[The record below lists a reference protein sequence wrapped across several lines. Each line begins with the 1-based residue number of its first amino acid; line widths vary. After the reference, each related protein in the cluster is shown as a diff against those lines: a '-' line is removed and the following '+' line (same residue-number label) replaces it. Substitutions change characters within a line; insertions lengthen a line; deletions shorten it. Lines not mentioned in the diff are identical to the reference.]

1 MSFHYKYPIN
11 YAPGQAGDTTAFAV
25 KQLIKERNYMYQILN
40 NIIAGTSEFIKA
52 GVMVATTE
60 NIPLAGEKTID
71 GIQVED
77 GDRVL
82 VWKQTNAKENGV
94 YVVSKGAW
102 IRAEDANDNGDFA
115 RGYFTGVAKGTY
127 AGQLFAVAGDVE
139 IGEKPL
145 HFRNIIQGDFVTQE
159 TRRAR
164 DEAMTA
170 RDKAK
175 EAEATADE
183 HAKASLKVKD
193 EVIAEREKAEQARA
207 DAEKSKEV
215 VSEKEAFITGKAKEI
230 NNAADDVKR
239 RQDDVNAGVHRIAD
253 RQKKLD
259 DDARIFDDKRKATD
273 RLLSAAQNAQRET
286 ENHVKESRALNQDT
300 KDFAQEARES
310 ARLARNSER
319 NSGDLKASIQNV
331 LNDVSQAEVRI
342 GKQKD
347 EINDIQ
353 RRARESEEVA
363 VRTKAKAEELERD
376 IVSNKDIITA
386 ARDEARRLQGMA
398 KESEEVAKAE
408 AAKAKDS
415 EVKAEESAKQWLI
428 SEDKA
433 KAAQTLADA
442 TYEKAK
448 STKTDIENKGA
459 EISDIY
465 QKAKE
470 TENHVESCR
479 NAVDELKTNA
489 ENAKNV
495 AVDAKEKSES
505 ARNISENQAN
515 FVKEKAE
522 IVKQLEETVKQL
534 AESVSINQGLADK
547 SKQESQHFRD
557 EAESFAIAARNG
569 QTTIEQYK
577 ADTEKLW
584 NEWKDIKGSYYTKK
598 DIKESYYTKLETDK
612 VHDSMNTLIVDALE
626 SCSDL
631 KTNKADKSSLIGL
644 ASTEY
649 VDGRIKH
656 VVGTAPEAL
665 DTLGEIANVL
675 TTNKDKIGT
684 IINQISTKADKGTV
698 ENALM
703 GKADKNE
710 VEKALST
717 KAELKNVYS
726 KQETDEQAVKV
737 ARNELN
743 SQGLSRIRAK
753 IVTNS
758 AGPFTVIESKDGT
771 DVKVR
776 GSVSVGA
783 FKKFK
788 DSINEFK
795 EAIKGTILTKD
806 EKPVIYRY
814 T

>member
-11 YAPGQAGDTTAFAV
+11 YAPGEAGDTTAFAV

-82 VWKQTNAKENGV
+82 VWKQINAKENGV

-207 DAEKSKEV
+207 DAEKLKEV

-239 RQDDVNAGVHRIAD
+239 RQDDVNAGVRRIAD
-253 RQKKLD
+253 RQKKLE

-273 RLLSAAQNAQRET
+273 RPLNAAQNAQREM

-342 GKQKD
+342 GNQKD

-376 IVSNKDIITA
+376 IVSNRDIITA

-465 QKAKE
+465 QRVKG
-470 TENHVESCR
+470 TE
-479 NAVDELKTNA
+479 
-489 ENAKNV
+489 
-495 AVDAKEKSES
+495 
-505 ARNISENQAN
+505 
-515 FVKEKAE
+515 
-522 IVKQLEETVKQL
+522 QLF
-534 AESVSINQGLADK
+534 S
-547 SKQESQHFRD
+547 
-557 EAESFAIAARNG
+557 
-569 QTTIEQYK
+569 
-577 ADTEKLW
+577 
-584 NEWKDIKGSYYTKK
+584 EWKELRGNYYTKPE
-598 DIKESYYTKLETDK
+598 IDK
-612 VHDSMNTLIVDALE
+612 VNERVNNQIAGALQ

-684 IINQISTKADKGTV
+684 IINQISIKADKGTV

-726 KQETDEQAVKV
+726 KQETDEQAVKA
-737 ARNELN
+737 ARNELD
-743 SQGLSRIRAK
+743 SQGLSRIRVRV
-753 IVTNS
+753 ITNS
-758 AGPFTVIESKDGT
+758 KGTFTFIESKDGT
-771 DVKVR
+771 EVKASGVTSLR
-776 GSVSVGA
+776 A
-783 FKKFK
+783 FK
-788 DSINEFK
+788 EFK
-795 EAIKGTILTKD
+795 SYVNESIETLKSCCLTKD

>member
-1 MSFHYKYPIN
+1 
-11 YAPGQAGDTTAFAV
+11 
-25 KQLIKERNYMYQILN
+25 
-40 NIIAGTSEFIKA
+40 
-52 GVMVATTE
+52 
-60 NIPLAGEKTID
+60 
-71 GIQVED
+71 
-77 GDRVL
+77 
-82 VWKQTNAKENGV
+82 
-94 YVVSKGAW
+94 
-102 IRAEDANDNGDFA
+102 
-115 RGYFTGVAKGTY
+115 
-127 AGQLFAVAGDVE
+127 
-139 IGEKPL
+139 
-145 HFRNIIQGDFVTQE
+145 
-159 TRRAR
+159 
-164 DEAMTA
+164 
-170 RDKAK
+170 
-175 EAEATADE
+175 
-183 HAKASLKVKD
+183 
-193 EVIAEREKAEQARA
+193 
-207 DAEKSKEV
+207 
-215 VSEKEAFITGKAKEI
+215 
-230 NNAADDVKR
+230 
-239 RQDDVNAGVHRIAD
+239 
-253 RQKKLD
+253 
-259 DDARIFDDKRKATD
+259 
-273 RLLSAAQNAQRET
+273 
-286 ENHVKESRALNQDT
+286 
-300 KDFAQEARES
+300 
-310 ARLARNSER
+310 
-319 NSGDLKASIQNV
+319 
-331 LNDVSQAEVRI
+331 
-342 GKQKD
+342 
-347 EINDIQ
+347 
-353 RRARESEEVA
+353 
-363 VRTKAKAEELERD
+363 
-376 IVSNKDIITA
+376 
-386 ARDEARRLQGMA
+386 MA

-470 TENHVESCR
+470 TE
-479 NAVDELKTNA
+479 
-489 ENAKNV
+489 
-495 AVDAKEKSES
+495 
-505 ARNISENQAN
+505 
-515 FVKEKAE
+515 
-522 IVKQLEETVKQL
+522 QLF
-534 AESVSINQGLADK
+534 S
-547 SKQESQHFRD
+547 
-557 EAESFAIAARNG
+557 
-569 QTTIEQYK
+569 
-577 ADTEKLW
+577 
-584 NEWKDIKGSYYTKK
+584 EWKELRGNYYTKPE
-598 DIKESYYTKLETDK
+598 IDK
-612 VHDSMNTLIVDALE
+612 VNESINNQIAGALQR
-626 SCSDL
+626 CYNL

>member
-11 YAPGQAGDTTAFAV
+11 YAPGEAGDTTAFAV

-175 EAEATADE
+175 EAEAIADE

-215 VSEKEAFITGKAKEI
+215 VSEKEDFITGKAKEI
-230 NNAADDVKR
+230 NNVADDVKR
-239 RQDDVNAGVHRIAD
+239 RQDDVNAGVRRIAD
-253 RQKKLD
+253 RQKKLEG
-259 DDARIFDDKRKATD
+259 DAQIFEDKRKATD
-273 RLLSAAQNAQRET
+273 RLLSAAQNAQREM

-331 LNDVSQAEVRI
+331 LNDVSQVEVRI

-376 IVSNKDIITA
+376 IVSNRDIITA

-398 KESEEVAKAE
+398 KKSEEVAKAE

-465 QKAKE
+465 QRAKE
-470 TENHVESCR
+470 TE
-479 NAVDELKTNA
+479 
-489 ENAKNV
+489 
-495 AVDAKEKSES
+495 
-505 ARNISENQAN
+505 
-515 FVKEKAE
+515 
-522 IVKQLEETVKQL
+522 QLF
-534 AESVSINQGLADK
+534 S
-547 SKQESQHFRD
+547 
-557 EAESFAIAARNG
+557 
-569 QTTIEQYK
+569 
-577 ADTEKLW
+577 
-584 NEWKDIKGSYYTKK
+584 EWKGLRGNYYTKPE
-598 DIKESYYTKLETDK
+598 IDK
-612 VHDSMNTLIVDALE
+612 VNEGINNQIAGALQ

-631 KTNKADKSSLIGL
+631 KINKADKSSLIGL

-684 IINQISTKADKGTV
+684 IIGEISTKADKGTV

-703 GKADKNE
+703 GKADKSE
-710 VEKALST
+710 VETALST

-726 KQETDEQAVKV
+726 KQETDEQAVKA
-737 ARNELN
+737 ARNALD
-743 SQGLSRIRAK
+743 SQGLSNI
-753 IVTNS
+753 IVTSNGQYTS
-758 AGPFTVIESKDGT
+758 ISTKDG
-771 DVKVR
+771 
-776 GSVSVGA
+776 SV
-783 FKKFK
+783 
-788 DSINEFK
+788 
-795 EAIKGTILTKD
+795 IKGKGLVTRGRFLGLYNFVHNSCLVKE

>member
-11 YAPGQAGDTTAFAV
+11 YAPGEAGDTTAFAV

-230 NNAADDVKR
+230 NNVADDVKR
-239 RQDDVNAGVHRIAD
+239 RQDDVNAGVRRIAD
-253 RQKKLD
+253 RQKKLEG
-259 DDARIFDDKRKATD
+259 DARIFEDKRKATD
-273 RLLSAAQNAQRET
+273 RLLSAAQNSQREM

-376 IVSNKDIITA
+376 IVSNRDIITA

-465 QKAKE
+465 QRVKG
-470 TENHVESCR
+470 TE
-479 NAVDELKTNA
+479 
-489 ENAKNV
+489 
-495 AVDAKEKSES
+495 
-505 ARNISENQAN
+505 
-515 FVKEKAE
+515 
-522 IVKQLEETVKQL
+522 QLF
-534 AESVSINQGLADK
+534 S
-547 SKQESQHFRD
+547 
-557 EAESFAIAARNG
+557 
-569 QTTIEQYK
+569 
-577 ADTEKLW
+577 
-584 NEWKDIKGSYYTKK
+584 EWKELRGNYYTKPE
-598 DIKESYYTKLETDK
+598 IDK
-612 VHDSMNTLIVDALE
+612 VNERVNNQIAGALQ

-684 IINQISTKADKGTV
+684 IINQISIKADKGTV

-726 KQETDEQAVKV
+726 KQETDEQAVKA
-737 ARNELN
+737 ARNELD
-743 SQGLSRIRAK
+743 SQGLSRIRVRV
-753 IVTNS
+753 ITNS
-758 AGPFTVIESKDGT
+758 KGTFTFIESKDGT
-771 DVKVR
+771 EVKASGVTSLR
-776 GSVSVGA
+776 A
-783 FKKFK
+783 FK
-788 DSINEFK
+788 EFK
-795 EAIKGTILTKD
+795 SYVNESIETLKSCCLTKD

>member
-1 MSFHYKYPIN
+1 MSFHYKYPVN

-127 AGQLFAVAGDVE
+127 AGQLFAVDGDVE

-164 DEAMTA
+164 DEAMNA

-215 VSEKEAFITGKAKEI
+215 VSEKEDFITGKAKEI
-230 NNAADDVKR
+230 NNVADDVKR
-239 RQDDVNAGVHRIAD
+239 RQDDVNAGVRKIAD
-253 RQKKLD
+253 RQKKLE

-273 RLLSAAQNAQRET
+273 RLLNAAQNAQRET
-286 ENHVKESRALNQDT
+286 ENHVRESRALNQDT

-363 VRTKAKAEELERD
+363 VRTKAKAEELDRD
-376 IVSNKDIITA
+376 IVSNRDIITA

-459 EISDIY
+459 EIFDIY

-470 TENHVESCR
+470 TESHVESCR
-479 NAVDELKTNA
+479 NAVDKLKTDA

-505 ARNISENQAN
+505 ARDISENQAN

-522 IVKQLEETVKQL
+522 IVKQSEETVKQL

-557 EAESFAIAARNG
+557 EAESFAVAARNG

-584 NEWKDIKGSYYTKK
+584 NEWKDIKGSYYTKPE
-598 DIKESYYTKLETDK
+598 IDK
-612 VHDSMNTLIVDALE
+612 VHESMNNRIAGALHG
-626 SCSDL
+626 CYDL
-631 KTNKADKSSLIGL
+631 KTNKADKSALIGL

-665 DTLGEIANVL
+665 DTLGEIATAL

-684 IINQISTKADKGTV
+684 IIGEISTKADKGTV

-717 KAELKNVYS
+717 KAESKNVYD
-726 KQETDEQAVKV
+726 KQETEALV
-737 ARNELN
+737 ANETTETLHEARRIFDN
-743 SQGLSRIRAK
+743 QGLSRIS
-753 IVTNS
+753 VTFDGKDTIINTIDNS
-758 AGPFTVIESKDGT
+758 LIKGRGLATWENMWKLRENIETNYQSK
-771 DVKVR
+771 
-776 GSVSVGA
+776 
-783 FKKFK
+783 
-788 DSINEFK
+788 K
-795 EAIKGTILTKD
+795 EAKYTQ
-806 EKPVIYRY
+806 PVIYRY

>member
-52 GVMVATTE
+52 GVMVATIE
-60 NIPLAGEKTID
+60 DIPLSGEKTID

-127 AGQLFAVAGDVE
+127 AGQLFAVDGDVE

-175 EAEATADE
+175 EAEAIADE

-215 VSEKEAFITGKAKEI
+215 VSEKEDFITGKAKEI
-230 NNAADDVKR
+230 NNVADDVKR
-239 RQDDVNAGVHRIAD
+239 RQDDVNAGVRRIAD
-253 RQKKLD
+253 RQKKLE

-273 RLLSAAQNAQRET
+273 RLLNAAQNAQRET

-376 IVSNKDIITA
+376 IVSNRDIITA

-408 AAKAKDS
+408 ATKAKDS

-448 STKTDIENKGA
+448 STKTDIENKEA

-465 QKAKE
+465 QRAKE
-470 TENHVESCR
+470 TE
-479 NAVDELKTNA
+479 
-489 ENAKNV
+489 
-495 AVDAKEKSES
+495 
-505 ARNISENQAN
+505 
-515 FVKEKAE
+515 
-522 IVKQLEETVKQL
+522 QLF
-534 AESVSINQGLADK
+534 S
-547 SKQESQHFRD
+547 
-557 EAESFAIAARNG
+557 
-569 QTTIEQYK
+569 
-577 ADTEKLW
+577 
-584 NEWKDIKGSYYTKK
+584 EWKELRGNYYTKPE
-598 DIKESYYTKLETDK
+598 IDK
-612 VHDSMNTLIVDALE
+612 VNESVNNQIAGALQ

-656 VVGTAPEAL
+656 IIGTAPEAL

-684 IINQISTKADKGTV
+684 IIGEISTKADRGTV

-703 GKADKNE
+703 GKANKNE

-717 KAELKNVYS
+717 KAELKNVYN
-726 KQETDEQAVKV
+726 KQETEALV
-737 ARNELN
+737 ANETTETLHEARRIFDN
-743 SQGLSRIRAK
+743 QGLSRIS
-753 IVTNS
+753 VTFDGKDTIINTIDNS
-758 AGPFTVIESKDGT
+758 FIKGRGLATWENMWKLREDIETDYQSK
-771 DVKVR
+771 
-776 GSVSVGA
+776 
-783 FKKFK
+783 
-788 DSINEFK
+788 K
-795 EAIKGTILTKD
+795 EAKYTQ
-806 EKPVIYRY
+806 PVIYRY